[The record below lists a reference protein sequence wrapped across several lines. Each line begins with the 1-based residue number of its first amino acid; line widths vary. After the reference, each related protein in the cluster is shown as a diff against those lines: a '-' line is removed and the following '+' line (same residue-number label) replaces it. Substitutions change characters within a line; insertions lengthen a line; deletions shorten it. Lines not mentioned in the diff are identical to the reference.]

1 MSKIDIIEIYSQYM
15 EAKQKENT
23 EKRYKGKE
31 RYYHGSGAGT
41 CSRKLYYQSV
51 ERAKETNKP
60 TERGNR
66 IMRLG
71 TIVHEDFEKAF
82 SLYNNNIY
90 NKLIYRNSNK
100 KENNIKEKQIEF
112 LFENEIIVDELNVR
126 GFYDLVVKYRDEVYL
141 YDLKTMGSWPWKSKI
156 ANDGTGSETH
166 HLQLATYG
174 LAIKEEF
181 GRRDGMYLL
190 YYNKD
195 TSSMKEVEVPMATLM
210 RAENYWRNVNQ
221 EHKMG
226 LPNFRLGSSP
236 VEQWNCSYCN
246 YYDHCNPP
254 YNRRK

>member
-1 MSKIDIIEIYSQYM
+1 
-15 EAKQKENT
+15 
-23 EKRYKGKE
+23 
-31 RYYHGSGAGT
+31 
-41 CSRKLYYQSV
+41 
-51 ERAKETNKP
+51 
-60 TERGNR
+60 
-66 IMRLG
+66 MRLG

-112 LFENEIIVDELNVR
+112 LFENEVIVEDLNVR
-126 GFYDLVVKYRDEVYL
+126 GFYDLVAKCGDEVYL

-181 GRRDGMYLL
+181 GRLDGMFLL

-195 TSSMKEVEVPMATLM
+195 NSDMRQIEVPMITLM
-210 RAENYWRNVNQ
+210 KAENYWRNLNE

-226 LPNFRLGSSP
+226 LPMFKIGSSP

-254 YNRRK
+254 YNRR

>member
-1 MSKIDIIEIYSQYM
+1 MNKVDIISIYSQYM

-23 EKRYKGKE
+23 EKRYKTKK
-31 RYYHGSGAGT
+31 RYYHGSGAGM

-51 ERAKETNKP
+51 ELAKETNKP
-60 TERGNR
+60 SEKGSR

-112 LFENEIIVDELNVR
+112 LFENEVIVEDLNVR
-126 GFYDLVVKYRDEVYL
+126 GFYDLVAKCDDEVYL

-156 ANDGTGSETH
+156 ANNGTGSETH

-181 GRRDGMYLL
+181 GRLDGMYLL

-195 TSSMKEVEVPMATLM
+195 TSDMKQIEVPMATLI

-221 EHKMG
+221 EHKRG
-226 LPNFRLGSSP
+226 LPNFKLGSSP

-254 YNRRK
+254 YKKR